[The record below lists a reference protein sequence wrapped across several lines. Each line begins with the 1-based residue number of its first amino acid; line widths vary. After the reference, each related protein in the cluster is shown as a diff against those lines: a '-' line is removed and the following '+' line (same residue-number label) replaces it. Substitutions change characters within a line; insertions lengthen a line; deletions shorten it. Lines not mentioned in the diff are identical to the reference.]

1 MYAAVRFVPALLLAT
16 ATVASAQP
24 APPAA
29 SPARMEAGQL
39 VTPFASAKPGT
50 ALPKGW
56 DPLTFGSLK
65 NPTEYTFVDDGGTV
79 VVKARAESAAGG
91 LNFPVKFD
99 VTAAPFI
106 EFKWKIGSL
115 IEGADNSIA
124 SKEDSPARIVLGF
137 EGDKSKLTLRERTAS
152 LLAKRATG
160 RDLPYAQLIYVWAN
174 KAPVG
179 TVIENPHT
187 GRVKMIVAVS
197 GGAQVGKWV
206 TVSRNVADDFKK
218 AFGEDPGLMTDVGI
232 MTDTD
237 NTATT
242 VDAWY
247 GDIRFLSAKP

>member
-1 MYAAVRFVPALLLAT
+1 MLPATRFVLGLSLVVS
-16 ATVASAQP
+16 TVAAAQP
-24 APPAA
+24 AAPTAA
-29 SPARMEAGQL
+29 APRMEAGQL
-39 VTPFASAKPGT
+39 VTPFSSAKPGA
-50 ALPKGW
+50 ALPAGW
-56 DPLTFGSLK
+56 EPLTFGSLK
-65 NPTEYTFVDDGGTV
+65 TPTEYRFVDDGGTV
-79 VVKARAESAAGG
+79 VVKARAESAASGY
-91 LNFPVKFD
+91 NFPVKFD
-99 VTAAPFI
+99 VTSSPFI

-124 SKEDSPARIVLGF
+124 SKEDSPVRIVLGF

-160 RDLPYAQLIYVWAN
+160 RDLPYAQLIYVWSN

-187 GRVKMIVAVS
+187 GRVRMVVAVS

-206 TVSRNVADDFKK
+206 TLTRNVVEDFQK
-218 AFGEDPGLMTDVGI
+218 AFGESPGLMTDVGI

-237 NTATT
+237 NTGTN